1 MSEPLDLFAGRRL
14 VDLSPPI
21 YTNMP
26 NWPAHPGVGVID
38 DARNYAQNGYYAQ
51 TLVLSEHSASH
62 VDAPSHSHEDLMEA
76 TIDSYPLE
84 KFAGPARRLDL
95 RGYDLRPG
103 ECADAGQ
110 LREQLDLQGRP
121 LVAGEFVLLYFGCSP
136 YERGYSEREFWER
149 NAPGLTEDACAFLA
163 DAGVAGVGS
172 DTLACDIAVRDG
184 EIVASF
190 GHDTYFLRRDILIYE
205 GLVNLAEVTAESFFI
220 AAPLRVRNGSGAPFR
235 GIAVCPDSAAAVAA

>member
-1 MSEPLDLFAGRRL
+1 MSEAPDLFSGRRL

-21 YTNMP
+21 STNMP

-38 DARNYAQNGYYAQ
+38 DARNFTQNGYYAQ

-62 VDAPSHSHEDLMEA
+62 VDAPSHSHEHLLDS
-76 TIDSYPLE
+76 TIDKYPLE
-84 KFAGPARRLDL
+84 KFVGPARRIDL
-95 RGYDLRPG
+95 SGHGLEPG
-103 ECADAGQ
+103 ECADAGM
-110 LREQLDLQGRP
+110 LREQLAAQERP
-121 LVAGEFVLLYFGCSP
+121 LAAGEFVLLYFGCSP
-136 YERGYSEREFWER
+136 YERPYEERVHWER

-190 GHDTYFLRRDILIYE
+190 GHDTYFLPRDILIYE
-205 GLVNLAEVTAESFFI
+205 GLVNLAEVSGELFFI
-220 AAPLRVRNGSGAPFR
+220 AAPLRVENGSGAPFR
-235 GIAVCPDSAAAVAA
+235 GIAVCPADEKEER